1 MKRSESLLAKKTKQ
15 QQKKL
20 GNQQQKQGDIYRFVE
35 QRDHLG
41 KCF

>member
-1 MKRSESLLAKKTKQ
+1 MKRSESLLAKKQNNNK
-15 QQKKL
+15 KKL

-35 QRDHLG
+35 KRDHLG

>member
-1 MKRSESLLAKKTKQ
+1 MKRSESLLAKKQNNNK
-15 QQKKL
+15 KKL

-35 QRDHLG
+35 QRDHFG